1 MHKWHLL
8 VMNNIDVWIVNNKH
22 IINMYM
28 KLNNE
33 KN

>member
-1 MHKWHLL
+1 
-8 VMNNIDVWIVNNKH
+8 MNNIDVWIVNHKH

-33 KN
+33 KKEMDPELL